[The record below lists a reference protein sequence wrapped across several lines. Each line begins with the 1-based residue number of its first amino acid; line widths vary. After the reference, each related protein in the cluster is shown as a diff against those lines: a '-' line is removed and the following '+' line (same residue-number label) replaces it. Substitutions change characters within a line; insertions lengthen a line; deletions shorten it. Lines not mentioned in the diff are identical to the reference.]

1 MNRREEHN
9 EKIARVRT
17 WLAAHKMEG
26 ALFTTQG
33 NFSWIMAGGEAHVS
47 LGGDAAVGNILVTLN
62 RVVLLTN
69 VIERSRLLEEEL
81 GDLEVES
88 VTWPWHKSGGIEEA
102 AAKFAG
108 LPKIV
113 VDRPHSTPFAHIEG
127 MVELRYV
134 LLPME
139 VDRYRRLVHDAAE
152 VVEGVCRSVTP
163 GQTELEVAALVA
175 KGCMERGVLP
185 LVNLVAVDDR
195 IKRYRHPLPT
205 KKSVQNTVMVV
216 LTGRRNGLHAS
227 LTRIVAFGK
236 LDGSIQR
243 RHQSVTK
250 VDAAYILG
258 SRPGR
263 ALNEVLAD
271 GLRERSL
278 PPSKFIFGGKAP
290 DSMVSDGCIIS
301 GGTVWKSILSPGVVV
316 ERDAFIEASIIFDD
330 VNVEPGARIKRAI
343 IDTGVRIRSGVS
355 IGYDLEAD
363 ARKGCTIS
371 DKGIVVVPEGMVIGL
386 D

>member
-1 MNRREEHN
+1 MIMNRREEHN

-33 NFSWIMAGGEAHVS
+33 NFSWITAGGEAHVS
-47 LGGDAAVGNILVTLN
+47 LGGDTAVGNILVTQD

-81 GDLEVES
+81 SDLGIDS
-88 VTWPWHKSGGIEEA
+88 VTWPWYESGGIEEA
-102 AAKFAG
+102 AAKFAS
-108 LPKIV
+108 LSKIM
-113 VDRPHSTPFAHIEG
+113 VDRPHGTPFAYVEG

-134 LLPME
+134 LLSME
-139 VDRYRRLVHDAAE
+139 VDRYRRLAHDAAE
-152 VVEGVCRSVTP
+152 VVEGVCRSVIP

-185 LVNLVAVDDR
+185 LVNLVAADDR

-271 GLRERSL
+271 GLRIYEAEDYPDEWELHHQGGLTGYAGREIFAT
-278 PPSKFIFGGKAP
+278 PSATYRLSSSQCLAWNPSITGTKSEDTILITNEGTEILTQTDGWPHLEVSMNGKKVVRP
-290 DSMVSDGCIIS
+290 D
-301 GGTVWKSILSPGVVV
+301 ILV
-316 ERDAFIEASIIFDD
+316 
-330 VNVEPGARIKRAI
+330 
-343 IDTGVRIRSGVS
+343 
-355 IGYDLEAD
+355 L
-363 ARKGCTIS
+363 
-371 DKGIVVVPEGMVIGL
+371 
-386 D
+386 